1 MRKDLIGA
9 VSALALLS
17 GAALAQSTAPSGS
30 APTGSTPSTTTGAQG
45 SPATMGN
52 SDGRAATGAAS
63 PHVSHGAGSEAA
75 AGAEPHKPG
84 QPGGNPAPRNP
95 NAGTDKAAAAQE
107 TAQPDPAN
115 RKVGVSGTAEADS
128 AGKGTAD
135 KDGDDGASDDKAG
148 GDKGAEA
155 PKADGTS
162 TAMDRTQVEK
172 LLGRTVVGDNGEEIG
187 EVEDVVLDPQT
198 GQARQLVVASGGFLG
213 IGEKNVAV
221 DFRHAQVTPGA
232 DQIKVTGLRTDGIR
246 AMPEFQYDDRTVSL
260 NRSAEGAQASGTV
273 SKPDRPTGDTAEGPA
288 VPNPQA
294 TAPGSAGPPAAAK
307 P

>member
-17 GAALAQSTAPSGS
+17 GAALAQSTVPGS
-30 APTGSTPSTTTGAQG
+30 TAPTGSAPATTTGAQG

-75 AGAEPHKPG
+75 SGAATAKGG
-84 QPGGNPAPRNP
+84 QDGNGGPRNP

-107 TAQPDPAN
+107 TTQPDPAN

-148 GDKGAEA
+148 ADKGAEA
-155 PKADGTS
+155 PKTDGTS
-162 TAMDRTQVEK
+162 TAMDRTGAEN

-187 EVEDVVLDPQT
+187 EVEDVILDPQT

-221 DFRHAQVTPGA
+221 DFKNAQVTPGG
-232 DQIKVTGLRTDGIR
+232 DQIKVAGLRTDGIR

-294 TAPGSAGPPAAAK
+294 TAPGSAGPPAATK